1 VVDASCWR
9 SQAAECMGPIGCRG
23 KQAWTAYILLLCCIA
38 VRHATQQVST
48 PCPIRGIVIVQ
59 DAHLSML
66 RKDMSLLDLEL
77 LELKLKLKMGEG
89 YSKSPVQVGGHP
101 CYGVAVI
108 SLGMLCAAH
117 AGCHVS
123 KRQSVLGCM

>member
-1 VVDASCWR
+1 VHRHKAR
-9 SQAAECMGPIGCRG
+9 YAAGVEAMLGL
-23 KQAWTAYILLLCCIA
+23 WCC
-38 VRHATQQVST
+38 H
-48 PCPIRGIVIVQ
+48 VQ

-89 YSKSPVQVGGHP
+89 YSKSPVQVGDTPVVTVTLVVHSV
-101 CYGVAVI
+101 CW
-108 SLGMLCAAH
+108 AAH

-123 KRQSVLGCM
+123 KWQAVLGLMCIAGCCCNVLLLSDTSGF